1 MDGAENMAVVRAVS
15 LLVSRCLG
23 SCRCSGSGLCGLH
36 GVEPVVE
43 EPQGRATWTVET
55 CEAALVAGGH
65 GPDSGRE
72 RGVGG
77 GPGGHG
83 ARRGRRWRASPRTD
97 CQCVILDT
105 GFGG

>member
-1 MDGAENMAVVRAVS
+1 MGGAENTAEVRAVS

-55 CEAALVAGGH
+55 CEAALVAGGT
-65 GPDSGRE
+65 GRTAAE
-72 RGVGG
+72 RGAWAADLVATVLDGDAGG
-77 GPGGHG
+77 GF
-83 ARRGRRWRASPRTD
+83 R
-97 CQCVILDT
+97 L
-105 GFGG
+105 GFSGVRSAAT